1 MNFPEN
7 RLAPCRAVLCDLDG
21 VLIESS
27 AAHAEAYARVFSRHD
42 LPPIAYPE
50 IAGRPTR
57 EVFRSLGFRGEQLDE
72 IVREKQQEAR
82 KTLRTETRLCR
93 GALELLDRLRATALR
108 VALVTGASR
117 ESVRVISERFAL
129 DAYFDAVV
137 AAEDTA
143 CGKPAPDPFLQA
155 CEQLDVLPEEALVV
169 EDSDSG
175 LRAARAAG
183 IPVCLV
189 GGVETPSGPPD
200 ATVDDLVQLAGCLG
214 MRPDGHEA
222 DDAERSEA
230 HPVRFL
236 DRIEPR
242 PRQSRCVA
250 VVPAAGLG
258 SRLGHPG
265 AKLLFEV
272 NGEPILCHLE
282 RELSRVVD
290 GIVLVVSPQG
300 AESIGKL
307 AAALPTPIE
316 LAIQQQPLGMADAV
330 LASRSAPLASGA
342 DLLLIVWGDQVTV
355 RATTLQRLITLLE
368 EADADLAL
376 PTRTRSNP
384 YIHFQ
389 RDHSGRPVRVLQARE
404 NDEMPAIGESDCG
417 AFLVRNVDFYQR
429 LASYLASP
437 SERGAVTGEVNFL
450 PFLVSPHAGF
460 QRICAMR
467 GVDPKETLGV
477 NTVEDAALA
486 ERYLR
491 ELQAATQGA

>member
-1 MNFPEN
+1 MNFPKN

-42 LPPIAYPE
+42 LPPIAYRE

-57 EVFRSLGFRGEQLDE
+57 EVFGNLGFRGEQLDE

-93 GALELLDRLRATALR
+93 GALELLAWLRDAELR

-117 ESVRVISERFAL
+117 ESVRVISERFGLA
-129 DAYFDAVV
+129 AYFDAVV

-143 CGKPAPDPFLQA
+143 VGKPAPHPFLAA

-169 EDSDSG
+169 EDSANG

-189 GGVETPSGPPD
+189 GGAEPAGEPPD
-200 ATVDDLVQLAGCLG
+200 AVADDLVQLTGDFCRAAEALG
-214 MRPDGHEA
+214 DKPDRGA
-222 DDAERSEA
+222 DA
-230 HPVRFL
+230 HPIRFL

-265 AKLLFEV
+265 AKLLYEI
-272 NGEPILCHLE
+272 NGEAILRHLE
-282 RELSRVVD
+282 RQLARVVD

-300 AESIGKL
+300 AVPVGKL

-316 LAIQQQPLGMADAV
+316 LAIQAQPLGMADAV
-330 LASRSAPLASGA
+330 AASRSAPLAAGA

-355 RATTLQRLITLLE
+355 QASTLQRLITLLE
-368 EADADLAL
+368 EAGADLAL
-376 PTRTRSNP
+376 PTRTRSHP

-389 RDHSGRPVRVLQARE
+389 RDRDGRPVRVLQARE
-404 NDEMPAIGESDCG
+404 NDEMPALGESDCG
-417 AFLVRNVDFYQR
+417 AFLVRNAQFYER

-467 GVDPKETLGV
+467 GVDLRETLGV
-477 NTVEDAALA
+477 NTPEDAALA

-491 ELQAATQGA
+491 ELQTPARNA